1 MLMKKSGTYVSTKTM
16 MTLKNCP
23 FFASP
28 VAEETAIG
36 IVYFT
41 TSVKCVEIGMI

>member
-28 VAEETAIG
+28 VAEKTAIG

-41 TSVKCVEIGMI
+41 TSVKFVEIGII